1 MKNWNV
7 YLTGVF
13 FAGLILT
20 GCSKGE
26 PAPYAYGPERME
38 ALISQAPV
46 DSRQAEPFAGSLCV
60 VMGDEPQPDASVGA
74 LSAGVFSV
82 DNGQVLVQKNLF
94 ERRNPASTTKIM
106 TALLAIKEGD
116 LSELVTVGD
125 EVIVEAG
132 SSLAHIHPG
141 DTLTME
147 QLLYGLML
155 ASGND
160 AAAAIAV
167 HMAGSLD
174 AFAEQM
180 NDLAWELGATDT
192 HFTNPHGL
200 TDENHYTTAYD
211 LYLMYNEAMKYETFR
226 NIVGTVRYTAAYTDG
241 EGQPKN
247 QEWENS
253 NQYLSGKVAEPEG
266 ITAVG
271 GKTGT
276 TSAAGSCLV
285 LNCQDETNQDYVAVV
300 LKAENRSA
308 LYEDMTNIIGEIVN

>member
-1 MKNWNV
+1 MKNWKIN
-7 YLTGVF
+7 LTAVF
-13 FAGLILT
+13 CAGFFLT
-20 GCSKGE
+20 GCSGGA
-26 PAPYAYGPERME
+26 PAPYEYSQENMDT
-38 ALISQAPV
+38 LISQASA
-46 DSRQAEPFAGSLCV
+46 DSGQAGSLAGSLCV
-60 VMGDEPQPDASVGA
+60 VMGDEPQPDASVDA
-74 LSAGVFSV
+74 MSAGVFSV
-82 DNGQVLVQKNLF
+82 NDGRVLVQKNLF

-106 TALLAIKEGD
+106 TALLAIKEAD

-125 EVIVEAG
+125 EVLVEPG
-132 SSLAHIHPG
+132 SSLAHINPG

-167 HMAGSLD
+167 HMAGSIE
-174 AFAEQM
+174 AFADQM
-180 NDLAWELGATDT
+180 NDLAWEIGATDT

-211 LYLMYNEAMKYETFR
+211 LYLMYNEAMKYEEFR
-226 NIVGTVRYTAAYTDG
+226 SIAGTVSYTASYTDG
-241 EGQPKN
+241 EGQPKTR
-247 QEWENS
+247 EWKNS
-253 NQYLSGKVAEPEG
+253 NQYLTGQISEPDG

-285 LNCQDETNQDYVAVV
+285 LNCQDKQNQDYVAVV
-300 LKAENRSA
+300 LKAENRTA
-308 LYEDMTNIIGEIVN
+308 LYENMTNIIGEIVN